1 MPFHNTWSL
10 SLRFDVR
17 PSVSHSE
24 WIWDYVKSFSLVPSI
39 TMIVHF
45 WKVRSVC
52 SKEGEWQAGW
62 KSWCN
67 EDKRMGPHMP
77 ILHGRVHW
85 SVWDVHSDHRGLW
98 QDSSSLQLH
107 LVILHPSTVIGWI
120 LTSVH
125 FETGEESE
133 KIGKKKK
140 GSFVMLLFGIINL
153 GDHSFPLRRPGPE
166 SWSLSWRHEFVHLSV
181 LSRGPE
187 IVCSI
192 FWMVRPKHGHWSK
205 TKHAGPA
212 MAVFHP
218 GLGLPE
224 NSKTLTCCYCQM
236 EKMMCSMISDI
247 ITFLMAYVS
256 YYWNKS
262 PDTSYHL

>member
-140 GSFVMLLFGIINL
+140 KKGPLWCYYLESSILVIIRFPWEDPDLSHEVCHEDMSLFIFQYSPEAQRLSAPFFGWWDQSMDIGLRPNMLVLPWL
-153 GDHSFPLRRPGPE
+153 SSTLVSDCQKTVRP
-166 SWSLSWRHEFVHLSV
+166 WLAATVRWRKWCAPWFLT
-181 LSRGPE
+181 LSR
-187 IVCSI
+187 
-192 FWMVRPKHGHWSK
+192 FD
-205 TKHAGPA
+205 
-212 MAVFHP
+212 
-218 GLGLPE
+218 GL
-224 NSKTLTCCYCQM
+224 C
-236 EKMMCSMISDI
+236 
-247 ITFLMAYVS
+247 FL
-256 YYWNKS
+256 
-262 PDTSYHL
+262 LLE